1 MEKCQNVI
9 QTDMIRIQ
17 VLTALTDLMERTESL
32 ANRVWRDLNS
42 KSGLS
47 F

>member
-1 MEKCQNVI
+1 MWTVNVEKCQNVI

-32 ANRVWRDLNS
+32 ANRV
-42 KSGLS
+42 
-47 F
+47 

>member
-1 MEKCQNVI
+1 MWTVNVEKCQNVI

-32 ANRVWRDLNS
+32 VNRV
-42 KSGLS
+42 
-47 F
+47 

>member
-1 MEKCQNVI
+1 MWTVNVDKCQNVI

-32 ANRVWRDLNS
+32 VNRV
-42 KSGLS
+42 
-47 F
+47 